1 MKSRSDKLRK
11 IIQIISLL
19 LINSNFKT
27 FFTGNLYQGSF
38 KKLCIPVLNC
48 HSCPFAVLSCP
59 VGLMQQFLLKGLR
72 QGIDGFLYVFGIVA
86 SMGLVFGRF
95 FCGWIC
101 PFGFLQELLYRGRK
115 SESENVA
122 NPLGVPYPNMSNPIN
137 PFRVRKRKEDSRK
150 EIWKMLFRVL
160 SVIFLF
166 GFVLILPWLITNR
179 WGLGSAMFCRY
190 ICPAGTFEAGIW
202 GAFKGYAVLTP
213 ALILK
218 IFIFLLVFYFSI
230 KIFRFWC
237 RVCPL
242 GLLLGFFN
250 KISFLKLYNNE
261 KCNNCLIC
269 RRVCP
274 MDIDMPENIN
284 SIDCIRCK
292 RCVDACPQR
301 SLSLSWLKP
310 ENKNSSQFIEV
321 SKKWTE
327 DSG

>member
-1 MKSRSDKLRK
+1 VKSRSDKLRK

-19 LINSNFKT
+19 LVNSNFKT
-27 FFTGNLYQGSF
+27 FFTGNLYQGSL
-38 KKLCIPVLNC
+38 KRLCIPVLNC
-48 HSCPFAVLSCP
+48 YSCPLAVLSCP
-59 VGLMQQFLLKGLR
+59 VGLMQQFLARSLR
-72 QGIDGFLYVFGIVA
+72 QGLNGFLYVFGIVA
-86 SMGLVFGRF
+86 SMGLVLGRF

-115 SESENVA
+115 SEVGGRKSEV
-122 NPLGVPYPNMSNPIN
+122 GSQKIEE
-137 PFRVRKRKEDSRK
+137 RGKRKEDSGK
-150 EIWKMLFRVL
+150 EIWKMLFGVL

-274 MDIDMPENIN
+274 MGIDMPENIN

-310 ENKNSSQFIEV
+310 QTTNTKKFQRNAEALDKLRQNSKI
-321 SKKWTE
+321 K
-327 DSG
+327 